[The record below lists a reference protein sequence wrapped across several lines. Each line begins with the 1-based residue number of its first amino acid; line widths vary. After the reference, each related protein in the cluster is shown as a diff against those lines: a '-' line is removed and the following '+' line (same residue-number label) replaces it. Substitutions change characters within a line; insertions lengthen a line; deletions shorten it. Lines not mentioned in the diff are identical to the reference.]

1 MDGRFQDRTEAG
13 RALAARLR
21 AYAGRDD
28 VVVLALPRGG
38 IPVGYEVARALHV
51 EFDVLI
57 VRKLGVPGY
66 PEFAMGAIASGGV
79 RYLNQDLLQQL
90 GISPRAVSD
99 VLDHERAELRR
110 REVLYRGSRPEL
122 DLRGRRVIVVDDG
135 MATGASMRV
144 AVESLRSASPA
155 RIVVAVPV
163 APADAAQ
170 RFEEIADE
178 FVSVLSPAE
187 FRAVGQF
194 YVDFDQTSDD
204 EVRTLLQRARE
215 RAA

>member
-1 MDGRFQDRTEAG
+1 MGAKFQDRVVAG
-13 RALAARLR
+13 RALAARLQ
-21 AYAGRDD
+21 AYAGRPD

-38 IPVGYEVARALHV
+38 VPVGYEVARALRV

-66 PEFAMGAIASGGV
+66 PEFAMGAIASGGARFV
-79 RYLNQDLLQQL
+79 NQELIQQI
-90 GISPRAVSD
+90 GVSAHSVAQ
-99 VLDHERAELRR
+99 VLERERAELQR
-110 REVLYRGSRPEL
+110 REVLYRGARPPL
-122 DLRGRRVIVVDDG
+122 DLHGRQVIVVDDG

-155 RIVVAVPV
+155 RIIVAVPV
-163 APADAAQ
+163 APADASE
-170 RFEEIADE
+170 RFAGIADG
-178 FVSVLSPAE
+178 FVSVLSPPD

-194 YVDFDQTSDD
+194 YLHFDQTSDD
-204 EVRTLLQRARE
+204 EVRALLQQAGV

>member
-1 MDGRFQDRTEAG
+1 MDGKFQDRAAAG
-13 RALAARLR
+13 RALAARLQ
-21 AYAGRDD
+21 AYAGRPD

-38 IPVGYEVARALHV
+38 IPVGYEVARTLRVA
-51 EFDVLI
+51 FDILI

-66 PEFAMGAIASGGV
+66 PEFAMGAIASGGA
-79 RYLNQDLLQQL
+79 RYLNQDLMQQL
-90 GISPRAVSD
+90 GISAHSVAE
-99 VLDHERAELRR
+99 VLEQERAELER
-110 REVLYRGSRPEL
+110 RELLYRGTRPVL
-122 DLRGRRVIVVDDG
+122 DLRGRQVILVDDG

-155 RIVVAVPV
+155 RIIVAVPV
-163 APADAAQ
+163 APAAAAG
-170 RFEEIADE
+170 RFAGIADD
-178 FVSVLSPAE
+178 FVCVLSPLD

-204 EVRTLLQRARE
+204 EVRALLQRAQG